1 MPPSHTNAPPPRT
14 SPKRPR
20 TPPNSRVS
28 LPQYAHD
35 ETKTSSTYS
44 IVDVTGHMLSHTAGA
59 GRLPASYAG
68 DIIGAWSDF
77 KIGADH
83 GDVESDGGAGGW
95 RVEA

>member
-1 MPPSHTNAPPPRT
+1 
-14 SPKRPR
+14 
-20 TPPNSRVS
+20 

-35 ETKTSSTYS
+35 KTKTSSTYS
-44 IVDVTGHMLSHTAGA
+44 IVDVTGHMLSHAAGA
-59 GRLPASYAG
+59 GRLPASYAD